1 MYLHKK
7 RHGRATTRGRD
18 PMRWKVAALIA
29 LALLG
34 IGAMHAHVLMFR
46 SGDDVLSALV
56 EAGGMILIAALPV
69 GYLVFRN
76 WFTEHPIG
84 LISADEESFTSA
96 EEGGFMCGAQGCG
109 YYCGSTRI
117 DDDDD

>member
-34 IGAMHAHVLMFR
+34 IGLAGLAAMRRRRM
-46 SGDDVLSALV
+46 
-56 EAGGMILIAALPV
+56 
-69 GYLVFRN
+69 
-76 WFTEHPIG
+76 G
-84 LISADEESFTSA
+84 LW
-96 EEGGFMCGAQGCG
+96 
-109 YYCGSTRI
+109 R
-117 DDDDD
+117 